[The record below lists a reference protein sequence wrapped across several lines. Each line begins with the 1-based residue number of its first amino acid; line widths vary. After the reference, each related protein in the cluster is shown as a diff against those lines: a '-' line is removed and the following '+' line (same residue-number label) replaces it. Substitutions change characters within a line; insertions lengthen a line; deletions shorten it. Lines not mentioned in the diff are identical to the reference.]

1 MPVSL
6 YLLFYRMPP
15 RRLRRNLPA
24 PEVEEEPRP
33 AKRGRRAK
41 NRAPSIATSHST
53 EQEVTPL
60 QEIMAQLPTLI
71 SNAVKEGIE
80 AASAVGLAEAI
91 QPDRS
96 DSVAL
101 PSNTANNATPST
113 NISGAINS
121 VVEEITGERSLVDR
135 PTSKFTSV
143 SVPLA
148 SRVSERIKA
157 KIWADE
163 YIDFARL
170 LSAETE
176 SQQYSFKVNGSS
188 GSSPVLSLEPTNKIR
203 PITRF
208 EQWQSAF
215 EVFVAVFTERLPQSA
230 PSLMKYG
237 AVIREL
243 ASHSANWKFYD
254 ENFRQLRQKRPIP
267 WDEIN
272 SELWLRAQYPA
283 KNNYPNASNPF
294 RSPGNT
300 SQNSNFRS
308 FPKGYCWRFH
318 SGAVCSS
325 PNCAFKH
332 QCFKCQTGS
341 HPASRC
347 FRQSSKDTTK
357 DASKPSNT
365 ATNTNA
371 SNASKKP

>member
-1 MPVSL
+1 
-6 YLLFYRMPP
+6 MPP

-80 AASAVGLAEAI
+80 AASTVGLAETI

-101 PSNTANNATPST
+101 PSNTATNATPST

-121 VVEEITGERSLVDR
+121 VVEEITGERSPVDR

-208 EQWQSAF
+208 EQ
-215 EVFVAVFTERLPQSA
+215 
-230 PSLMKYG
+230 
-237 AVIREL
+237 
-243 ASHSANWKFYD
+243 
-254 ENFRQLRQKRPIP
+254 
-267 WDEIN
+267 
-272 SELWLRAQYPA
+272 
-283 KNNYPNASNPF
+283 
-294 RSPGNT
+294 
-300 SQNSNFRS
+300 
-308 FPKGYCWRFH
+308 
-318 SGAVCSS
+318 
-325 PNCAFKH
+325 
-332 QCFKCQTGS
+332 
-341 HPASRC
+341 
-347 FRQSSKDTTK
+347 
-357 DASKPSNT
+357 
-365 ATNTNA
+365 
-371 SNASKKP
+371 